1 MEPRAEDSELHT
13 RTMRKVAVR
22 LMPILL
28 GLYIIAYLDRVNV
41 TFAQDRLESDLGF
54 SGAVYGFGAG
64 VFFVAYFFLEVPSN
78 LALHRFGARKWIARI
93 MMSWGILSGLTAFT
107 SGIASALG
115 IGNQHAFYLMRILLG
130 LAEAGFFPGII
141 FYLTLWFPSVYRGR
155 IVGLF
160 MAAIPIS
167 SAIGSPVSGA
177 ILGMDGIGGLAGWQ
191 WLFLLEGAPSIVL
204 AVITFFYLTDRP
216 ADAQWLTAEER
227 TWLGTRMAAERR
239 QREAV
244 HQISVAQSL
253 MHGRIWAL
261 ALVYFG
267 AVACTYGVGFWLP
280 QIIKAFGY
288 SNEMTG
294 LVTAIP
300 YAVGAVCMVWSGR
313 RSDARAE
320 RKWHLSVALLVAAAG
335 IAASTLTSNP
345 ALTVLAFTVGSCGV
359 FAALPVFWTLP
370 TAMLSGSAAAAGI
383 AVINSVGN
391 LAGFAGPYAMGWI
404 KDHTGSF
411 DLGLL
416 LIAALAVVAMVI
428 VQVMGHDHSLEKAPD
443 ATPAE

>member
-1 MEPRAEDSELHT
+1 MQDLEA
-13 RTMRKVAVR
+13 RTIRKVSAR
-22 LMPILL
+22 LIPFLMMC
-28 GLYIIAYLDRVNV
+28 YFIAYLDRVNV
-41 TFAQDRLESDLGF
+41 AFAAITMNHDLGLT
-54 SGAVYGFGAG
+54 ATMFGLGSG
-64 VFFVAYFFLEVPSN
+64 VFFLAYFAFEVPSN
-78 LALHRFGARKWIARI
+78 LFLERFGARKWIARI
-93 MMSWGILSGLTAFT
+93 MLSWGVLSGLTAFT

-177 ILGMDGIGGLAGWQ
+177 ILGMDGIGSLAGWQ

-227 TWLGTRMAAERR
+227 TWLDTRMAAERR

-244 HQISVAQSL
+244 HRISVTQSL
-253 MHGRIWAL
+253 TDGRIWAL

-288 SNEMTG
+288 TNEMTG
-294 LVTAIP
+294 LITAIP
-300 YAVGAVCMVWSGR
+300 YAIGAVCMVWCGR
-313 RSDARAE
+313 NSDARAE
-320 RKWHLSVALLVAAAG
+320 RKWHLSIALLLAAAG
-335 IAASTLTSNP
+335 IAASTLTHNP

-370 TAMLSGSAAAAGI
+370 TAMLSGTAAAAGI
-383 AVINSVGN
+383 AVINSIGN

-411 DLGLL
+411 DGGLL

-428 VQVMGHDHSLEKAPD
+428 VQVLGHDHSLEKAPET
-443 ATPAE
+443 TPAE

>member
-1 MEPRAEDSELHT
+1 MQDLEA
-13 RTMRKVAVR
+13 RTIRKVSVR
-22 LMPILL
+22 LIPFLMIC
-28 GLYIIAYLDRVNV
+28 YFIAYLDRVNV
-41 TFAQDRLESDLGF
+41 AFAAITMNHDLGLT
-54 SGAVYGFGAG
+54 ATMFGLGSG
-64 VFFVAYFFLEVPSN
+64 VFFLAYFAFEVPSN
-78 LALHRFGARKWIARI
+78 LFLDRFGARKWIARI
-93 MMSWGILSGLTAFT
+93 MLSWGILSGLTAFT
-107 SGIASALG
+107 AGIASTLG

-160 MAAIPIS
+160 MAAIPVS

-177 ILGMDGIGGLAGWQ
+177 ILGMDGIGGLVGWQ
-191 WLFLLEGAPSIVL
+191 WLFLLEAAPSIVL

-227 TWLGTRMAAERR
+227 VWLDTRMVAERR
-239 QREAV
+239 QREAI
-244 HQISVAQSL
+244 HQISVTQSL

-280 QIIKAFGY
+280 QIVKAFGY

-294 LVTAIP
+294 LITAIP
-300 YAVGAVCMVWSGR
+300 YAIGAVCMVWCGR
-313 RSDARAE
+313 NSDARAE
-320 RKWHLSVALLVAAAG
+320 RKGHLSIALLVAAAG

-345 ALTVLAFTVGSCGV
+345 ALTVLAFTVGTCGV

-383 AVINSVGN
+383 AVINSIGN

-411 DLGLL
+411 DGGLL

-428 VQVMGHDHSLEKAPD
+428 VQVLGHDHSLEKEPE
-443 ATPAE
+443 TPPAE

>member
-1 MEPRAEDSELHT
+1 MQDLEA
-13 RTMRKVAVR
+13 RTIRKVSAR
-22 LMPILL
+22 LIPFLMIC
-28 GLYIIAYLDRVNV
+28 YFIAYLDRVNV
-41 TFAQDRLESDLGF
+41 AFAAITMNHDLGLT
-54 SGAVYGFGAG
+54 ATMFGLGSG
-64 VFFVAYFFLEVPSN
+64 VFFLAYFAFEVPSN
-78 LALHRFGARKWIARI
+78 LFLDRFGARKWIARI
-93 MMSWGILSGLTAFT
+93 MLSWGILSGLTAFT
-107 SGIASALG
+107 SSIASALG

-141 FYLTLWFPSVYRGR
+141 FYLTLWFPSVYRAR

-167 SAIGSPVSGA
+167 SVIGSPVSGA
-177 ILGMDGIGGLAGWQ
+177 ILGMHGFGGLAGWQ

-204 AVITFFYLTDRP
+204 AAITFFYLTDRV

-227 TWLGTRMAAERR
+227 TWLDTRMAAERR

-244 HQISVAQSL
+244 HQISVTQSL
-253 MHGRIWAL
+253 TNGAIWAL

-267 AVACTYGVGFWLP
+267 AVALTYGVGFWLP

-288 SNEMTG
+288 SDAMTG
-294 LVTAIP
+294 LITAIP
-300 YAVGAVCMVWSGR
+300 YAVAAVFMVWYGR
-313 RSDARAE
+313 HSDARAE

-335 IAASTLTSNP
+335 IAASALTNSSP
-345 ALTVLAFTVGSCGV
+345 VLTVLAFTVGACGV
-359 FAALPVFWTLP
+359 FAAFPVFWTLP
-370 TAMLSGSAAAAGI
+370 TAMLSGPAAAAGI
-383 AVINSVGN
+383 AVINSIGN

-428 VQVMGHDHSLEKAPD
+428 VQVLGHDHSLERAPET
-443 ATPAE
+443 TPAE